1 MTTHTVRITPPT
13 HTAASTHTAAETMTT
28 HMAPI
33 LPLLME
39 PVLIP
44 MQLIVGAMV
53 ATTILSFQR
62 SAVSMITA
70 ISLPP
75 MNAALVAD
83 QTLEIISTPPD
94 LLYPKENLKQES
106 MLKLNKNLNLLWSST
121 ERTKLKSK
129 SLLRSKKW

>member
-1 MTTHTVRITPPT
+1 
-13 HTAASTHTAAETMTT
+13 
-28 HMAPI
+28 
-33 LPLLME
+33 ME